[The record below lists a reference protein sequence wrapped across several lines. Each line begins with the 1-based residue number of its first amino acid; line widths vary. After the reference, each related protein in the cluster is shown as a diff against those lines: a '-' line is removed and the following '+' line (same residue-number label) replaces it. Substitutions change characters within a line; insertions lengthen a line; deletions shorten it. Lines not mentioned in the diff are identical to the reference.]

1 MRKIFLFVNVFFLLI
16 NQIKS
21 QDTVLFATYNLLRFD
36 AETDRNTYF
45 KKVTDHINAD
55 VYITQELSN
64 EGGLNNFLDNVL
76 NNSDN
81 KYEAAVFINVP
92 ETDIDQAL
100 FYNKN
105 KFDFISTSKIDGDPR
120 PIMIFR
126 LRHKITN
133 TEFVIFNMHLKA
145 SSGSSNEEKRRI
157 QISQLK
163 DYTSQMDNE
172 FFYIAAGDFNIY
184 STEEPA
190 YREFFLESN
199 TGFGKFNDLIL
210 GGGKYNDPLYASIH
224 TQSTR
229 IFQFGG
235 GANGGLDDRFDYIL
249 FSDSLIRSNKIFTI
263 ENSYTV
269 IGNDGNHY
277 NMALNTIP
285 NNVVNEEIANAL
297 HDASDHLP
305 VTTKIV
311 FSNESIVVNN
321 NPPVVSDTVFTIS
334 ENPNNGVVIGKLN
347 AFDPD
352 NDLLS
357 YKILS
362 GNDIEIF
369 QISPQSGHI
378 LVKEGSYINYD
389 NYQSF
394 LLLIEV
400 SDGEFSDSAQVQ
412 INVIENS
419 ILSIEKL
426 ISENIK
432 IYPNPIINNLIIES
446 TNNKLITIRIYSLNG
461 EEVFYNDL
469 HSLNNKLD
477 ISSLSSGLYILKIN
491 MNNVSRKIR
500 IIKK

>member
-1 MRKIFLFVNVFFLLI
+1 
-16 NQIKS
+16 
-21 QDTVLFATYNLLRFD
+21 
-36 AETDRNTYF
+36 
-45 KKVTDHINAD
+45 
-55 VYITQELSN
+55 
-64 EGGLNNFLDNVL
+64 
-76 NNSDN
+76 
-81 KYEAAVFINVP
+81 
-92 ETDIDQAL
+92 
-100 FYNKN
+100 
-105 KFDFISTSKIDGDPR
+105 
-120 PIMIFR
+120 
-126 LRHKITN
+126 
-133 TEFVIFNMHLKA
+133 MHLKA

-163 DYTSQMDNE
+163 DYTSQMNNE

-190 YREFFLESN
+190 YREFFLDSN

-229 IFQFGG
+229 TSQFGG
-235 GANGGLDDRFDYIL
+235 GAHGGLDDRFDYIL
-249 FSDSLIRSNKIFTI
+249 FSDSLIRSNRIFTI

-269 IGNDGNHY
+269 IGNDGHHY
-277 NMALNTIP
+277 NMALNIMP

-321 NPPVVSDTVFTIS
+321 NPPVVSDTIFTIS
-334 ENPNNGVVIGKLN
+334 ENPNDGVIIGKLN
-347 AFDPD
+347 AFDPN

-357 YKILS
+357 YNILS
-362 GNDIEIF
+362 GNDEEIF
-369 QISPQSGHI
+369 QISQSGHI

-389 NYQSF
+389 NYQFF

-400 SDGEFSDSAQVQ
+400 SDGELSDSAQVQ

-426 ISENIK
+426 IAEDIK
-432 IYPNPIINNLIIES
+432 IYPNPIIDNLIIES
-446 TNNKLITIRIYSLNG
+446 INNKLILIRIYSLNG
-461 EEVFYNDL
+461 EEVFYDDL

-491 MNNVSRKIR
+491 MNNISKKIR

>member
-1 MRKIFLFVNVFFLLI
+1 MRKIFLFVNVFFCLV

-36 AETDRNTYF
+36 AETDRNTHF
-45 KKVTDHINAD
+45 KKVTDYINAD
-55 VYITQELSN
+55 VYITQEFSN
-64 EGGLNNFLDNVL
+64 EGGVSNFLDNIL

-81 KYEAAVFINVP
+81 KYEDAVFINVP

-163 DYTSQMDNE
+163 DYTSQMNNE

-190 YREFFLESN
+190 YKEFFLESN
-199 TGFGKFNDLIL
+199 TGFGKFNDLIS

-229 IFQFGG
+229 TSQFGG
-235 GANGGLDDRFDYIL
+235 GAHGGLDDRFDYIL
-249 FSDSLIRSNKIFTI
+249 FSDSLIRSNRIFTI

-269 IGNDGNHY
+269 IGNDGHHY
-277 NMALNTIP
+277 NMALNIMP

-321 NPPVVSDTVFTIS
+321 NPPVVSDTIFTIS
-334 ENPNNGVVIGKLN
+334 ENPNDGVIIGKLN
-347 AFDPD
+347 AFDPN

-357 YKILS
+357 YNILS
-362 GNDIEIF
+362 GNDEEIF
-369 QISPQSGHI
+369 QISQSGHI

-389 NYQSF
+389 NYQFF

-400 SDGEFSDSAQVQ
+400 SDGELSDSAQVQ

-432 IYPNPIINNLIIES
+432 IYPNPIIDNLIIES
-446 TNNKLITIRIYSLNG
+446 SNNKRITIRIYSLNG
-461 EEVFYNDL
+461 EEVFDNDFHL
-469 HSLNNKLD
+469 LNNKLD
-477 ISSLSSGLYILKIN
+477 ISSLTSGLYILKIN
-491 MNNVSRKIR
+491 MDDISKTIR